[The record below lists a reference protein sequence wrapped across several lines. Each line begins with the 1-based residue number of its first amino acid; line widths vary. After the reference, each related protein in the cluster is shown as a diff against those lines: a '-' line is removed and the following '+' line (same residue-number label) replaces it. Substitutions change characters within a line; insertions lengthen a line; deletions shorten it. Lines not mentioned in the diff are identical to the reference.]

1 MNQMHKRRDWCNE
14 RRDFWYER
22 FLKEVFW
29 GNSGCGKPEFMKA
42 GASPEVQEICK
53 PCFFNSYLLMIP
65 D

>member
-42 GASPEVQEICK
+42 GFTQRFKKSAIL
-53 PCFFNSYLLMIP
+53 FF
-65 D
+65 